1 MELIIFSF
9 VLVVIFF
16 ILSITLSGKGQRI
29 AKEVLKEL
37 INGPEGKMLV
47 GFFWNWSSY
56 RSNFCHLAFIEL
68 SIPVTQADTRCKKIT
83 G

>member
-1 MELIIFSF
+1 MELIVSSF

-16 ILSITLSGKGQRI
+16 ILSIVLSGKGQRI

-47 GFFWNWSSY
+47 GFFGTG
-56 RSNFCHLAFIEL
+56 AVIGVIFIIWL
-68 SIPVTQADTRCKKIT
+68 LLN
-83 G
+83 

>member
-1 MELIIFSF
+1 MELIISSF

-16 ILSITLSGKGQRI
+16 ILSIVLSGKGQRI

-47 GFFWNWSSY
+47 GFFGS
-56 RSNFCHLAFIEL
+56 AA
-68 SIPVTQADTRCKKIT
+68 VTGVIFVIWLLLK
-83 G
+83 

>member
-1 MELIIFSF
+1 MELIISSF

-16 ILSITLSGKGQRI
+16 IFSIVLSGKGQRI

-47 GFFWNWSSY
+47 GFFGTG
-56 RSNFCHLAFIEL
+56 AVIGVIFIIWL
-68 SIPVTQADTRCKKIT
+68 LLN
-83 G
+83 

>member
-16 ILSITLSGKGQRI
+16 ILSKTLSGKGQRI

-47 GFFWNWSSY
+47 GFLGT
-56 RSNFCHLAFIEL
+56 LAVIGVIFIIWFL
-68 SIPVTQADTRCKKIT
+68 LN
-83 G
+83 

>member
-47 GFFWNWSSY
+47 VFFGT
-56 RSNFCHLAFIEL
+56 LAVIGVIFIIWFL
-68 SIPVTQADTRCKKIT
+68 LN
-83 G
+83 

>member
-37 INGPEGKMLV
+37 INGPEGKMVV
-47 GFFWNWSSY
+47 GFFGT
-56 RSNFCHLAFIEL
+56 LAVIGGIFIIWFL
-68 SIPVTQADTRCKKIT
+68 LN
-83 G
+83 

>member
-9 VLVVIFF
+9 VLVVIFS
-16 ILSITLSGKGQRI
+16 ILSISLSGKGQRI

-47 GFFWNWSSY
+47 GFFG
-56 RSNFCHLAFIEL
+56 
-68 SIPVTQADTRCKKIT
+68 T
-83 G
+83 GAVMGVIFVIWLLLN

>member
-1 MELIIFSF
+1 MELIISSF

-16 ILSITLSGKGQRI
+16 ILSISLSGKGQRI

-47 GFFWNWSSY
+47 GFFFLICSSY
-56 RSNFCHLAFIEL
+56 RSNFYHLAFIEL
-68 SIPVTQADTRCKKIT
+68 SIPVT
-83 G
+83 

>member
-1 MELIIFSF
+1 MELIISSF

-16 ILSITLSGKGQRI
+16 ILSISLSGKGQRI

-47 GFFWNWSSY
+47 GFFLICSSY
-56 RSNFCHLAFIEL
+56 RSNFYHLAFIEL
-68 SIPVTQADTRCKKIT
+68 SIPVT
-83 G
+83 

>member
-9 VLVVIFF
+9 ALVVIFF
-16 ILSITLSGKGQRI
+16 ILSISLSGKGQRI

-47 GFFWNWSSY
+47 GFFGS
-56 RSNFCHLAFIEL
+56 AA
-68 SIPVTQADTRCKKIT
+68 VTGVIFVIWLLLN
-83 G
+83 

>member
-37 INGPEGKMLV
+37 INGPEGKILV
-47 GFFWNWSSY
+47 GFFGS
-56 RSNFCHLAFIEL
+56 AA
-68 SIPVTQADTRCKKIT
+68 VTGVIFVIWLLLN
-83 G
+83 

>member
-47 GFFWNWSSY
+47 GFWNFSSY
-56 RSNFCHLAFIEL
+56 RSNFYHLVL
-68 SIPVTQADTRCKKIT
+68 LN
-83 G
+83 

>member
-16 ILSITLSGKGQRI
+16 ILSIVLSGKGQRI

-47 GFFWNWSSY
+47 GFFGS
-56 RSNFCHLAFIEL
+56 AV
-68 SIPVTQADTRCKKIT
+68 VTGVIFVLWLLLN
-83 G
+83 

>member
-16 ILSITLSGKGQRI
+16 ILSISLSGKGQRI

-47 GFFWNWSSY
+47 GFFGS
-56 RSNFCHLAFIEL
+56 AAVTGVIFIIWL
-68 SIPVTQADTRCKKIT
+68 LLN
-83 G
+83 

>member
-1 MELIIFSF
+1 MELIISSF

-16 ILSITLSGKGQRI
+16 ILSIILSGKGQRI

-47 GFFWNWSSY
+47 GFFGS
-56 RSNFCHLAFIEL
+56 AA
-68 SIPVTQADTRCKKIT
+68 VTGVIFVIWLLLN
-83 G
+83 

>member
-1 MELIIFSF
+1 MELIVSSF

-16 ILSITLSGKGQRI
+16 ILSIILSGKSQRI

-47 GFFWNWSSY
+47 GFFGTG
-56 RSNFCHLAFIEL
+56 AVIGVIFIIWL
-68 SIPVTQADTRCKKIT
+68 LLN
-83 G
+83 

>member
-16 ILSITLSGKGQRI
+16 ILSISLSGKGQRI

-47 GFFWNWSSY
+47 GFFGS
-56 RSNFCHLAFIEL
+56 AA
-68 SIPVTQADTRCKKIT
+68 VTGVIFVIWLLLN
-83 G
+83 

>member
-47 GFFWNWSSY
+47 GFFGS
-56 RSNFCHLAFIEL
+56 AA
-68 SIPVTQADTRCKKIT
+68 VTGVIFVLWLLLN
-83 G
+83 

>member
-1 MELIIFSF
+1 MELIISSF

-16 ILSITLSGKGQRI
+16 ILSIVLSGKGQRI

-47 GFFWNWSSY
+47 GFLGS
-56 RSNFCHLAFIEL
+56 AA
-68 SIPVTQADTRCKKIT
+68 VTGVIFVIWLLLK
-83 G
+83 

>member
-1 MELIIFSF
+1 MELIISSF

-16 ILSITLSGKGQRI
+16 ILSISLSGKGQRI

-47 GFFWNWSSY
+47 GFFGTG
-56 RSNFCHLAFIEL
+56 AVIGVIFIIWL
-68 SIPVTQADTRCKKIT
+68 LLN
-83 G
+83 